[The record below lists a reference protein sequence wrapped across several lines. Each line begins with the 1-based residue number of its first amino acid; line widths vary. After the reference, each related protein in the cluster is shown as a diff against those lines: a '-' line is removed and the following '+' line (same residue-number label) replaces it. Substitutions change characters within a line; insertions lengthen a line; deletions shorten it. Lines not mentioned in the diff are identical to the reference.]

1 MIDFLRGKPLWHDRD
16 AIVVDVHDVGY
27 RVVVHD
33 PLSFVTENTAVRMIY
48 THHVQ
53 REDSVTLF
61 GFSTAD
67 EQFLFRRLL
76 DVTGV
81 GPRVALAV
89 VGGDHPSRIVEAIQD
104 EDLVYLTALPGIG
117 KKTAQ
122 RIVLELKDK
131 LPAWST
137 MRIADTA
144 DSHPEALSEHRAQ
157 EVREAQASRSPAVP
171 AGMWH
176 EVRQALL
183 ALGFTDTEISRVR
196 ERVCAKAIATDPLEN
211 WIKHAL
217 HALHSS

>member
-1 MIDFLRGKPLWHDRD
+1 LWHDRD

-33 PLSFVTENTAVRMIY
+33 PLSFVTEATATRMIY

-76 DVTGV
+76 DVTGI

-131 LPAWST
+131 LPTWST
-137 MRIADTA
+137 PRGVETV
-144 DSHPEALSEHRAQ
+144 SPLPEVLSEHPTQ
-157 EVREAQASRSPAVP
+157 EMPAAQATRSAVP
-171 AGMWH
+171 TGMWR

-196 ERVCAKAIATDPLEN
+196 ERVCAKAIATDPLES